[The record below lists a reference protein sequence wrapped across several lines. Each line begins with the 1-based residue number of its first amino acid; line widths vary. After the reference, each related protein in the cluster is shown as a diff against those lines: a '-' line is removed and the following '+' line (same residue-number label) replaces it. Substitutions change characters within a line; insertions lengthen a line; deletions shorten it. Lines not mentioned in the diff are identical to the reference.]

1 MDAPFDSRQVEV
13 LGSTDTDPRYGH
25 YPGERPLEVMMEK
38 GLVVLDKPRGPTS
51 HQVVS
56 WVKGI
61 LGIERAG
68 HHGTLDPN
76 TTGVLPIAL
85 GGAVRMLDLTLDE
98 GKEYIALMHLH
109 REVDKEHLRSIIG
122 EFTGK
127 IYQMVPVR
135 SAVKRGLRERT
146 IEQMKILDN
155 REGDVLLRISCE
167 SGTYIRTLIHDIG
180 EVLGV
185 GANMVELRRSR
196 SGWLREDSS
205 VTLQRLRDAWEFF
218 KETGSEEELGCVI
231 QPSELLVDHLPKAYL
246 KDSAVDAVCHGA
258 PVGRPG
264 LGALDTRVRK
274 GSQTAV
280 MTLKGEIVALGTS
293 MMDYGEAVGRSKGMC
308 IKVDRVVM
316 DPGTYPRAWKT
327 RTVLDRSL

>member
-1 MDAPFDSRQVEV
+1 MDALFEGEHVEI
-13 LGSTDTDPRYGH
+13 LDSTDTDHRYGH
-25 YPGERPLEVMMEK
+25 YPSKRPLELLMNQ
-38 GLVVLDKPRGPTS
+38 GLIVLDKPRGPTS

-85 GGAVRMLDLTLDE
+85 GGAVRMLDLTLEE

-109 REVDKEHLRSIIG
+109 REVNGDHLRTILG
-122 EFTGK
+122 EFTGR

-135 SAVKRGLRERT
+135 SAVKRGLRERS
-146 IEQMKILDN
+146 IEQMKVLDN
-155 REGDVLLRISCE
+155 REGEVLLRISCE
-167 SGTYIRTLIHDIG
+167 SGTYIRTLIHDMG

-196 SGWLREDSS
+196 SGRLREDSS
-205 VTLQRLRDAWEFF
+205 VTLQGLRDAWELF
-218 KETGSEEELGCVI
+218 KDSGSEEELRRVI
-231 QPSELLVDHLPKAYL
+231 HPSELLVDHLPKAYL

-264 LGALDTRVRK
+264 LGAMDTRIRK
-274 GSQTAV
+274 GSHTAV

-293 MMDYGEAVGRSKGMC
+293 LMDYGEAAGRSKGMC
-308 IKVDRVVM
+308 IKVDRVIM

-327 RTVLDRSL
+327 RSGKG